1 MYLKVI
7 ILIVTFL
14 YMISLKNQYRQ
25 VGSIGYE
32 KARKQL
38 AIFVAILLILQSGLR
53 HLYVGPDTM
62 QYFSHFSED
71 IRLSWGAIFQ
81 NFFNVYQLGEG
92 KDAGYAVVEKLFSII
107 SSDYQFYLLFVA
119 TAIFVP
125 MIMLVYKSSKRLEDI
140 WLALLMYYALF
151 YHFFSVTGIRQ
162 TLATAICLFAYR
174 YVKQRRLLGFT
185 ICIAIA
191 MFIHKTALIFFPF
204 YWISQ
209 IKSVKTLFL
218 IVVTSFPIM
227 TAMGYQFTTQ
237 LALLSGS
244 ENYIGYAD
252 EGSRGAINLILFYF
266 AVGAIAFWK
275 YRKDNTFLEENSSV
289 FNAFSIGLF
298 LFPLSFN
305 SPNLVRL
312 AQYYSIFILVFM
324 GYINAQKNKFPNKL
338 ILSLLILALTYKI
351 VTTGDEYAFFWE
363 YFMPMQ

>member
-1 MYLKVI
+1 MYLKLI
-7 ILIVTFL
+7 ILAITLL
-14 YMISLKNQYRQ
+14 YMFLLKHQYKQ
-25 VGSIGYE
+25 VGTVGYE
-32 KARKQL
+32 KARKRFAVL
-38 AIFVAILLILQSGLR
+38 VAILLILQSGLR

-62 QYFSHFSED
+62 QYFSHFNED
-71 IRLSWGAIFQ
+71 IKLSWSAIFQ
-81 NFFNVYQLGEG
+81 NFFDVYLYGEG

-107 SSDYQFYLLFVA
+107 SSEYQIYLLFVA

-125 MIMLVYKSSKRLEDI
+125 MTILVYRSTKRLEDI

-174 YVKQRRLLGFT
+174 YVKQRRLFGFT

-191 MFIHKTALIFFPF
+191 MFIHKTSLIFFPF
-204 YWISQ
+204 YWISE
-209 IKSVKTLFL
+209 IKSVKTLFF
-218 IVVTSFPIM
+218 IVVASFPIM
-227 TAMGYQFTTQ
+227 MVIGYQFTIQ

-244 ENYIGYAD
+244 EYYMGYAD
-252 EGSRGAINLILFYF
+252 EGSRGAVNLIVFYF
-266 AVGAIAFWK
+266 VVGAVAFWK
-275 YRKDNTFLEENSSV
+275 YRNDNSFMEENSSV

-324 GYINAQKNKFPNKL
+324 GYINAPKNKFPNKL
-338 ILSLLILALTYKI
+338 ILPLLILALIYKI
-351 VTTGDEYAFFWE
+351 VTTQDEYAFFWE